1 LLVAAETYAAVVL
14 IFESA
19 LSNRLTVLLDAAG
32 HPNHDRSRGTVPVL
46 IETALDI
53 ISFLYASLLY
63 RSNGD
68 QRCQAT
74 RPMLKISSILCAGV
88 AASLAACADEPLIGQ
103 KTFGPTTVG
112 QWAQQDQATNVQ
124 DWHQMARK
132 IADGLQVRGLLATAP
147 EVPASSTTSTFAQKP
162 FYIHSD
168 QNTGFVR
175 ELSQALKAEILLREG
190 LVATSANRAYVVDL
204 SVNVV
209 VWGSRQ
215 KSDPFRVR
223 SEAVWH
229 ATINSGDRVLMTVQE
244 PFYIF
249 TSDIQQYVD
258 VPEAPDPSLQLARI
272 ARPLSYSP

>member
-1 LLVAAETYAAVVL
+1 
-14 IFESA
+14 
-19 LSNRLTVLLDAAG
+19 
-32 HPNHDRSRGTVPVL
+32 
-46 IETALDI
+46 
-53 ISFLYASLLY
+53 
-63 RSNGD
+63 
-68 QRCQAT
+68 
-74 RPMLKISSILCAGV
+74 MLKIPSILCAGV
-88 AASLAACADEPLIGQ
+88 AALLAACVDEPMIGQ
-103 KTFGPTTVG
+103 KSSGPTTIG
-112 QWAQQDQATNVQ
+112 QYLQQDQATNVQ

-132 IADGLQVRGLLATAP
+132 IADGLQARGLLATAP
-147 EVPASSTTSTFAQKP
+147 EASPSSTISTFIQTP
-162 FYIHSD
+162 FYIRSD

-175 ELSQALKAEILLREG
+175 ELRQALKAEILLRDG

-249 TSDIQQYVD
+249 TADIQHYVD
-258 VPEAPDPSLQLARI
+258 VQEAPNPSLQLARI